1 MKKQKH
7 LFWNILLVVAEVL
20 FITFLDYELAETY
33 YSLDVL
39 YCLPV
44 IQAARL
50 GAIRAMRRSDTIL
63 PDLVGIFSAIVWS
76 IAEAA
81 ITFPV
86 FPLNAVAL
94 NIFTRSVT
102 FTVIGRVIA
111 KLWREREYAR
121 KDALTDLA
129 NRLELFER
137 FETEQ
142 LRSERSGIPYSVLFI
157 DIDQFKVLNDNHG
170 HHVGDDAL
178 KKLADILRENSRKVD
193 TVARLGGDEFA
204 LLFPETDEQSCE
216 MFVSR
221 IKLASEREFQSLDW
235 QISLSIGHV
244 TEVGKKR
251 SIDEILREADEKMY
265 AIKKRRQPNNGEM
278 IIV

>member
-1 MKKQKH
+1 MEKQKH
-7 LFWNILLVVAEVL
+7 LFWNLLLVVAEVL
-20 FITFLDYELAETY
+20 LITFLDYELAETY
-33 YSLDVL
+33 YSFDVL

-50 GAIRAMRRSDTIL
+50 GAIQALRRSDTLL
-63 PDLVGIFSAIVWS
+63 PDLVGIFSAIAWS
-76 IAEAA
+76 LAEAA
-81 ITFPV
+81 ITFPI
-86 FPLNAVAL
+86 FPLNALAL
-94 NIFTRSVT
+94 NMFTRSVT
-102 FTVIGRVIA
+102 FTVIGRVVA

-121 KDALTDLA
+121 KDVLTELA

-137 FETEQ
+137 FEIEQ
-142 LRSERSGIPYSVLFI
+142 LRSERSGNPYSVLFI

-193 TVARLGGDEFA
+193 TVSRFGGDEFA
-204 LLFPETDEQSCE
+204 LLLPETDEQSCE
-216 MFVSR
+216 MLVSR
-221 IKLASEREFQSLDW
+221 IKMASEREFQSRGW

-244 TEVGKKR
+244 TETGKKR

-265 AIKKRRQPNNGEM
+265 LIKKGR
-278 IIV
+278 

>member
-1 MKKQKH
+1 MEQQKY
-7 LFWNILLVVAEVL
+7 FSWNVLLIVAEVL
-20 FITFLDYELAETY
+20 LITFLNYELTDTY

-50 GAIRAMRRSDTIL
+50 SAIRALRRSDTLL
-63 PDLVGIFSAIVWS
+63 PDLIGGFSAIVWS
-76 IAEAA
+76 LAEAA
-81 ITFPV
+81 ISFTTFPV
-86 FPLNAVAL
+86 NALVL

-102 FTVIGRVIA
+102 FTVIGRVVV

-121 KDALTDLA
+121 KDMLTGLA

-137 FETEQ
+137 FDRER
-142 LRSERSGIPYSVLFI
+142 LRSERSGNPYSVLFI
-157 DIDQFKVLNDNHG
+157 DIDQFKLLNDTHG

-178 KKLADILRENSRKVD
+178 QKLANLLRGNSRKVD
-193 TVARLGGDEFA
+193 TVARIGGDEFA

-216 MFVSR
+216 MLVNR
-221 IKLASEREFQSLDW
+221 IKLESDKMFQNMDW

-244 TEVGKKR
+244 TTSGNKK
-251 SIDEILREADEKMY
+251 SVNEILREADEKMY
-265 AIKKRRQPNNGEM
+265 AIKKGR
-278 IIV
+278 